1 MPTMTL
7 LPDAMIAESSGHW
20 SSNTGG
26 DRFDAV
32 ETNDGDTTYIEDDD
46 NDDNVEFRIAQPSV
60 TSADIGSITS
70 VQLQTYGRYP
80 PRGAGGSQVRYQF
93 KNFPSD
99 VAAEII
105 TYPNSGSHQAVNG
118 TVITTDSAGNA
129 IDYTDIRDIT
139 LFWQKYLASSSAVRI
154 TYIAIVVT
162 YVAAITDN
170 AIFFGHNF

>member
-70 VQLQTYGRYP
+70 VQLQTYGRFP
-80 PRGAGGSQVRYQF
+80 ARGAWGSQVRYQF

-105 TYPNSGSHQAVNG
+105 TYPNSAVHQAVNG
-118 TVITTDSAGNA
+118 TTITTDSAGNA
-129 IDYTDIRDIT
+129 IYYTDIRDIVFAYT
-139 LFWQKYLASSSAVRI
+139 LEYEAEELDDIIEKV
-154 TYIAIVVT
+154 IAKMLKPYT
-162 YVAAITDN
+162 RDKNYE
-170 AIFFGHNF
+170 